1 MTDTI
6 NSSGLKDGIRTDIV
20 LVAHELFVK
29 RSYSSYPSASAQP
42 SIAAKMRIESGSR
55 WCPIS
60 RSGRLPAIAPQ
71 ITTTKANAKAG
82 NNNSPLSL

>member
-1 MTDTI
+1 MSDTL
-6 NSSGLKDGIRTDIV
+6 NSSGLKDRIATDIV
-20 LVAHELFVK
+20 LFPHELFVK
-29 RSYSSYPSASAQP
+29 RSYSLYPSTSAQP
-42 SIAAKMRIESGSR
+42 SIAAKLRMESGFR